1 MLYRLPEVVSWYS
14 FSLHSCSDSMLVLE
28 GSLFNGCRWQA
39 DIIAA
44 KCKLI
49 AGRQRWDQTRGTTVK
64 RKRISAIEITR
75 SSVVHVLTWQYALIT
90 LGVALRDQ
98 ETDGTLWV
106 QTVHG
111 RNLCLV
117 FLIETLL
124 SPHYCIL
131 NLCVLIVGFPNVW
144 RFYCVKSP
152 PK

>member
-1 MLYRLPEVVSWYS
+1 M
-14 FSLHSCSDSMLVLE
+14 
-28 GSLFNGCRWQA
+28 A

-49 AGRQRWDQTRGTTVK
+49 AVRQRWDQTRETTLK
-64 RKRISAIEITR
+64 IKRISAIEIAR

-111 RNLCLV
+111 RK
-117 FLIETLL
+117 LL
-124 SPHYCIL
+124 Q
-131 NLCVLIVGFPNVW
+131 
-144 RFYCVKSP
+144 K
-152 PK
+152 